1 MKNSL
6 FSWRRFKGSFIYAW
20 SGLWQLFKKEQ
31 NLWLVFAAAVLILIL
46 AWCLGLSSTEKAIL
60 ILLCVSVIGA
70 EILNTAVE
78 FISDM
83 FHLDEHLNIKEIKD
97 IMAGL
102 VLVWSIAAIVIGLL
116 IFWPYLFS

>member
-6 FSWRRFKGSFIYAW
+6 FSFKRFKGSFVYAW
-20 SGLWQLFKKEQ
+20 AGLWQLLKKEQ
-31 NLWLVFAAAVLILIL
+31 NLWLIFAAAVLIICL
-46 AWCLGLSSTEKAIL
+46 AWYLGLSSVEKAIL

-97 IMAGL
+97 IMAGF
-102 VLVWSIAAIVIGLL
+102 VLIWSIAAIIIGLL
-116 IFWPYLFS
+116 IFWHHIFS